1 MAYERREHPT
11 FSWSHSRRAVFRE
24 CPRKYFYQ
32 YYGSHNGWE
41 DTAPESA
48 RLAYRLKHLTSL
60 PLEIGGAVH
69 EAAAAA
75 IHRARSGAAAPTAD
89 DLYDIARKRMNSAWI
104 DSRDRP
110 AWERSPRWRRM
121 FHEFYYDTGIGDED
135 IADARDT
142 IRACIDNLLRSQSF
156 REAVAAPFVEVRN
169 VEELSTFYIDDTP
182 VYAVPD
188 LVYRKGGDVW
198 TVVDWK
204 SGKVI
209 QGDDNDQ
216 ALVYAL
222 YVRELHGARGPDI
235 DVRVERLASGRADE
249 YAFTQDDLDDGV
261 DAIRDSIGIMRTYLT
276 DPVANSPM
284 EKIDFPLRSDTS
296 ECKSCKFYDLDR
308 NEIGSARPG
317 PF

>member
-1 MAYERREHPT
+1 MAYERKEHPT
-11 FSWSHSRRAVFRE
+11 FSWSHSRRAVFQE
-24 CPRKYFYQ
+24 CPRKYYYQ

-48 RLAYRLKHLTSL
+48 RLAYRLKNLTSL

-69 EAAAAA
+69 EVASTA

-89 DLYDIARKRMNSAWI
+89 DLYDMARNRMNKAWI
-104 DSRDRP
+104 DSLDRP

-121 FHEFYYDTGIGDED
+121 FHEFYYDTGIGDDE
-135 IADARDT
+135 IAGARDT
-142 IRACIDNLLRSQSF
+142 LRTCIANLLRSKSF

-169 VEELSTFYIDDTP
+169 VEELTTFYIDDTP

-204 SGKVI
+204 SGKI
-209 QGDDNDQ
+209 RDDDTDQ
-216 ALVYAL
+216 VLVYAL

-235 DVRVERLASGRADE
+235 DVRVERLASGTADK
-249 YAFTQDDLDDGV
+249 YAFTQQDIDDGI
-261 DAIRDSIGIMRTYLT
+261 DAIRDSIDAMKTYLT
-276 DPVANSPM
+276 DPAANSSI
-284 EKIDFPLRSDTS
+284 EKVDFPLRSDTS
-296 ECKSCKFYDLDR
+296 ACKSCKFYELDW
-308 NEIGSARPG
+308 NEIGSTRPG

>member
-11 FSWSHSRRAVFRE
+11 FSWSHSRRAVFQE
-24 CPRKYFYQ
+24 CPRKYYYQ

-48 RLAYRLKHLTSL
+48 RLAYRLKNLTSL

-69 EAAAAA
+69 EVASMA
-75 IHRARSGAAAPTAD
+75 IHRARSGAAAPSAD
-89 DLYDIARKRMNSAWI
+89 DLYAMARNRMNKAWI
-104 DSRDRP
+104 DSLDRP

-121 FHEFYYDTGIGDED
+121 FHEFYYDTGIGDDE

-142 IRACIDNLLRSQSF
+142 LRTCIANLLRSKSF

-169 VEELSTFYIDDTP
+169 VEELTTFYIDDTP
-182 VYAVPD
+182 IYAVPD

-204 SGKVI
+204 SGKI
-209 QGDDNDQ
+209 QDDDTDQ
-216 ALVYAL
+216 VLVYAL
-222 YVRELHGARGPDI
+222 YARELHGARGPDI
-235 DVRVERLASGRADE
+235 DVRVERLASGTADK
-249 YAFTQDDLDDGV
+249 YAFTQQDIDDRI
-261 DAIRDSIGIMRTYLT
+261 DAIRDSIDAMKTYLS
-276 DPVANSPM
+276 DPVANSPI
-284 EKIDFPLRSDTS
+284 EKVDFPLRSDTS
-296 ECKSCKFYDLDR
+296 TCKSCKFYDLDR
-308 NEIGSARPG
+308 NEIGSTHPG

>member
-41 DTAPESA
+41 DTAPESV

-89 DLYDIARKRMNSAWI
+89 DLYDTARKRMNSAWI
-104 DSRDRP
+104 DSHDRP

-121 FHEFYYDTGIGDED
+121 FHEFYYDTGIGDDD

-209 QGDDNDQ
+209 QDADNDQ
-216 ALVYAL
+216 AMVYAL

-235 DVRVERLASGRADE
+235 DVRVERLASGHAAE

-276 DPVANSPM
+276 DPAVNSPI
-284 EKIDFPLRSDTS
+284 EKIGFPLRSDTS
-296 ECKSCKFYDLDR
+296 GCKSCKFYDLDR
-308 NEIGSARPG
+308 TEIGSARPG

>member
-11 FSWSHSRRAVFRE
+11 FSWSHSRRAVFQE
-24 CPRKYFYQ
+24 CPRKYYYQ

-69 EAAAAA
+69 EVASTA
-75 IHRARSGAAAPTAD
+75 IHRARSGAAALTAD
-89 DLYDIARKRMNSAWI
+89 DLYDMARNRMNKAWI
-104 DSRDRP
+104 DSLDRP

-121 FHEFYYDTGIGDED
+121 FHEFYYDTGIGDDE
-135 IADARDT
+135 IAAARDT
-142 IRACIDNLLRSQSF
+142 LRTCIANLLRSQSF

-169 VEELSTFYIDDTP
+169 VEELTTFYIDDTP
-182 VYAVPD
+182 IYAVPD

-204 SGKVI
+204 SGKI
-209 QGDDNDQ
+209 RDDDTDQ
-216 ALVYAL
+216 VLVYAL

-235 DVRVERLASGRADE
+235 DVRVERLASGTADK
-249 YAFTQDDLDDGV
+249 YAFTQQDIDDGI
-261 DAIRDSIGIMRTYLT
+261 DAIRDSIDAMKTYLT
-276 DPVANSPM
+276 DPVANSPI
-284 EKIDFPLRSDTS
+284 EKVDFPLRSDTS
-296 ECKSCKFYDLDR
+296 ACKSCKFYELDW
-308 NEIGSARPG
+308 NEIGSTRPG